1 MWVFGWMC
9 FMVFN
14 IPGPHE
20 DRMAVSIVTV
30 VLPRSD
36 GFPASFFPCSVID
49 HGIVMVSGG
58 SFVSP
63 GLGTAHH
70 DSVIIV

>member
-1 MWVFGWMC
+1 
-9 FMVFN
+9 MVFN

-20 DRMAVSIVTV
+20 DKMAVSIVTV

-49 HGIVMVSGG
+49 RGIVMVSGV
-58 SFVSP
+58 SFVSL
-63 GLGTAHH
+63 GL
-70 DSVIIV
+70 